1 MKRIITKIITI
12 IMVAMLAIVSMNTPV
27 FATTNLY
34 ASTTSVHVGDSFT
47 ITVRLDG
54 IAAWN
59 VHVSSSGPVSGCTI
73 AQADASEDAMN
84 TSKTFTASC
93 TATGTGTIWINL
105 YGDTTTES
113 GKNEAL
119 AGSISVLA
127 VEKEASPDPDSN
139 PTPDPVPS
147 QEPSYPSSYSGNS
160 YQPTRNQTSQP
171 SDPILSTNE
180 ESSKSSDTDVS
191 ISISGYVLSEEK
203 GIYKTTVPYNISE
216 ITIKATPKDEKTT
229 ITGDGV
235 VQLETGENSITITA
249 TAEDGTTKTYNLK
262 ITREENSENNIIST
276 EQKDNDIAPVIIVL
290 IVLLA
295 LALGLIIAL
304 TLIIKKQKKQTENKK
319 DNSNSMDT
327 TPPNTTN
334 PYNPT
339 GY

>member
-12 IMVAMLAIVSMNTPV
+12 IIVAMLAIVSMNTPV

-105 YGDTTTES
+105 SGDTTTES

-139 PTPDPVPS
+139 PTPDPAPS
-147 QEPSYPSSYSGNS
+147 QEPSNSSSNNNGYRSTKN
-160 YQPTRNQTSQP
+160 RAAQP
-171 SDPILSTNE
+171 SVSTLADNE
-180 ESSKSSDTDVS
+180 EPSKNNNTDVS

-203 GIYKTTVPYNISE
+203 GIYKTTVPYDISE

-319 DNSNSMDT
+319 DNSNSIDT

>member
-12 IMVAMLAIVSMNTPV
+12 IIVAMLAIVSMNTPV

-105 YGDTTTES
+105 SGDTTTES

-127 VEKEASPDPDSN
+127 VEKEASPDPGSN
-139 PTPDPVPS
+139 STPDPVPS

-180 ESSKSSDTDVS
+180 ESSKSSNTDVS

-203 GIYKTTVPYNISE
+203 GIYKTTVPYDISE
-216 ITIKATPKDEKTT
+216 ITIKATPKDEKTA
-229 ITGDGV
+229 ITGDGII
-235 VQLETGENSITITA
+235 QLEPGKNSITITA
-249 TAEDGTTKTYNLK
+249 TAEDGTTKLYNLE
-262 ITREENSENNIIST
+262 ITREENANDIMTST
-276 EQKDNDIAPVIIVL
+276 EQKDNNITPIIIVL
-290 IVLLA
+290 VILLI
-295 LALGLIIAL
+295 LALGVII
-304 TLIIKKQKKQTENKK
+304 TLAFIIKKQKNRAKSKQ
-319 DNSNSMDT
+319 DNPSPIDT

-339 GY
+339 SY